1 MNEKCMHKL
10 IILRGNSGSGKT
22 TVAKELQELFG
33 RETMV
38 LSQDM
43 IRRDVLK
50 ARDGID
56 PPALPLIKQMLEY
69 GSENC
74 EVVIMEGI
82 FIADWYRELFEAA
95 IGLYGSDIYAY
106 YFDIPFEETVR
117 RHQTRSKA
125 AEFGADEMREWWKEK
140 DYLDLIKETV
150 ITEDMSKDEIVN
162 IIYYAITGGV
172 AGSY

>member
-1 MNEKCMHKL
+1 MHKL
-10 IILRGNSGSGKT
+10 IMLRGNSGSGKT
-22 TVAKELQELFG
+22 TVAKGLQELFG
-33 RETMV
+33 RGTMV

-43 IRRDVLK
+43 IRREVLK
-50 ARDGID
+50 ERDGID
-56 PPALPLIKQMLEY
+56 SPALPLIKQILEY

-74 EVVIMEGI
+74 EVVILEGI

-95 IGLYGSDIYAY
+95 IELYGSDIYAY

-140 DYLDLIKETV
+140 DYLDMIKENI

-162 IIYYAITGGV
+162 EIYLRVCNG
-172 AGSY
+172 

>member
-1 MNEKCMHKL
+1 MHKL
-10 IILRGNSGSGKT
+10 IMLRGNSGSGKT
-22 TVAKELQELFG
+22 TVAKALQELFG
-33 RETMV
+33 RNTMV

-43 IRRDVLK
+43 IRREVLK

-56 PPALPLIKQMLEY
+56 PPALPLIKQMLQY

-82 FIADWYRELFEAA
+82 FVAEWYRELFEEA
-95 IGLYGSDIYAY
+95 IKLYGSDIYAY

-125 AEFGADEMREWWKEK
+125 AEFGADEMRKWWVEK
-140 DYLDLIKETV
+140 DYLDLIKETT
-150 ITEDMSKDEIVN
+150 IAEDMGKDEIVQE
-162 IIYYAITGGV
+162 IYSRVCNG
-172 AGSY
+172 

>member
-1 MNEKCMHKL
+1 MNEKGMHKL
-10 IILRGNSGSGKT
+10 IMLRGNSGSGKT

-74 EVVIMEGI
+74 EVVILEGI

-95 IGLYGSDIYAY
+95 IRLYGSDIYAY

-125 AEFGADEMREWWKEK
+125 TEFGAEEMREWWKEK
-140 DYLDLIKETV
+140 DYLDQIKETI
-150 ITEDMSKDEIVN
+150 ITEDMSKDEIVKE
-162 IIYYAITGGV
+162 IYSRITGVV
-172 AGSY
+172 AESY

>member
-1 MNEKCMHKL
+1 MHKL

-22 TVAKELQELFG
+22 KVAKGLQELFG
-33 RETMV
+33 RGTMV

-43 IRRDVLK
+43 IRREVLK
-50 ARDGID
+50 ERDGID

-74 EVVIMEGI
+74 KVVILEGI
-82 FIADWYRELFEAA
+82 FIADWYQELFEDA
-95 IGLYGSDIYAY
+95 IGLYGVDIYAY

-125 AEFGADEMREWWKEK
+125 AEFGADEMRQKTK
-140 DYLDLIKETV
+140 ID
-150 ITEDMSKDEIVN
+150 N
-162 IIYYAITGGV
+162 IPF
-172 AGSY
+172 

>member
-1 MNEKCMHKL
+1 MHKL
-10 IILRGNSGSGKT
+10 IIFRGNSGSGKT

-33 RETMV
+33 RGTMV

-43 IRRDVLK
+43 IRREVLK
-50 ARDGID
+50 ERDGID
-56 PPALPLIKQMLEY
+56 PPALPLIKQMLKY

-74 EVVIMEGI
+74 EVVILEGI

-95 IGLYGSDIYAY
+95 IEMYGSEIYAY

-125 AEFGADEMREWWKEK
+125 AEFGATEMREWWKEK
-140 DYLDLIKETV
+140 DYLDLIKETT
-150 ITEDMSKDEIVN
+150 ITEDKSKEEIIN
-162 IIYYAITGGV
+162 EIYLRVCNG
-172 AGSY
+172 

>member
-1 MNEKCMHKL
+1 MHKL
-10 IILRGNSGSGKT
+10 IMLRGNSGSGKT

-33 RETMV
+33 RGTMV

-43 IRRDVLK
+43 IRRDILK

-56 PPALPLIKQMLEY
+56 PPALPLIKQMLRY

-82 FIADWYRELFEAA
+82 FVADWYRELFEEA
-95 IGLYGSDIYAY
+95 IRMYSSEIYAY
-106 YFDIPFEETVR
+106 YFDISFEETLR

-125 AEFGADEMREWWKEK
+125 TEFGADEMRKWWVEK
-140 DYLDLIKETV
+140 DYLDVIKETI
-150 ITEDMSKDEIVN
+150 ITEDMTKDEIVN
-162 IIYYAITGGV
+162 EIYSRV
-172 AGSY
+172 AEPENHIDVIEIS

>member
-1 MNEKCMHKL
+1 MHKL
-10 IILRGNSGSGKT
+10 IMLRGNSGSGKT

-33 RETMV
+33 RNTMV

-69 GSENC
+69 GSKNC

-82 FIADWYRELFEAA
+82 YVAEWYRELFEVA
-95 IGLYGSDIYAY
+95 IELYGSDIYAY

-125 AEFGADEMREWWKEK
+125 AEFGADEMRRWWVEK
-140 DYLDLIKETV
+140 DYLDLIKETL
-150 ITEDMSKDEIVN
+150 ITEDMSKDEIVQE
-162 IIYYAITGGV
+162 IYSRVCNG
-172 AGSY
+172 